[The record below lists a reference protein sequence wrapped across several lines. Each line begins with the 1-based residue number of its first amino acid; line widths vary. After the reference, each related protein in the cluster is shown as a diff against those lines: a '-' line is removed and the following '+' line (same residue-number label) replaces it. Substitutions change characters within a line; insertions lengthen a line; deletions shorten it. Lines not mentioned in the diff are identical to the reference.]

1 MDIPTGYLP
10 LLAPRLAPSHASAD
24 WRVTALGGG
33 HGLSAS
39 LQALSRLDAEVTAVV
54 TVADDGGSS
63 GRVREEFGVLP
74 PGDLRMALAALCD
87 DSEWGR
93 TWAEVMQHRF
103 STLPESPGTLDQ
115 HSVGNLLIVALWEM
129 MGDAVQ
135 GLKWAGQLLGARGTV
150 LPMSCTPLVI
160 HGTVLG
166 DDANGALTAQ
176 RIVGQDALAV
186 AAQHGTVSDIGLTP
200 ADARATPE
208 AEASIRNSDWNILG
222 PGSWYTSVLPHL
234 LLPSIRSALVESDA
248 RTLVTMNLQ
257 TDTDETNGVDA
268 AAHLDLL
275 AHYAPGLWVDAGL
288 ADPASIDDIAGFEA
302 AAARLGAR
310 VFFDRVGVR
319 NGSPVHDPLRLGAAY
334 RDVFESFDQ
343 NDGAY

>member
-10 LLAPRLAPSHASAD
+10 MLAPRLTHSRATPRWS
-24 WRVTALGGG
+24 VTALGGG
-33 HGLSAS
+33 HGLSSS
-39 LQALSRLDAEVTAVV
+39 LQALSRLDADVTAVV

-87 DSEWGR
+87 DSEWGK
-93 TWAEVMQHRF
+93 TWARVMQHRF
-103 STLPESPGTLDQ
+103 ETLPESPGTLDN
-115 HSVGNLLIVALWEM
+115 HAVGNLLIVALWEM
-129 MGDAVQ
+129 MGDPVE

-150 LPMSCTPLVI
+150 LPMTCTPLVI

-166 DDANGALTAQ
+166 SDGAGALTAK
-176 RIVGQDALAV
+176 RVVGQDALAV
-186 AAQHGTVSDIGLTP
+186 AARSGRVSEIGLTP
-200 ADARATPE
+200 ENAMATPE
-208 AEASIRNSDWNILG
+208 AESAILTADWNILG

-234 LLPSIRSALVESDA
+234 LLPSIREALKSSEA

-275 AHYAPGLWVDAGL
+275 AHYAPGIHVDAVL
-288 ADPASIDDIAGFEA
+288 ADPASIDDVQRFED

-319 NGSPVHDPLRLGAAY
+319 SGAPVHDPLRLGAAY
-334 RDVFESFDQ
+334 RDVFESFDS
-343 NDGAY
+343 A

>member
-10 LLAPRLAPSHASAD
+10 MLAPRLSAHAAPR
-24 WRVTALGGG
+24 WKVTALGGG

-39 LQALSRLDAEVTAVV
+39 LQALARLDADVTAVV

-87 DSEWGR
+87 DSDWGR

-103 STLPESPGTLDQ
+103 ETLPGSPATLEN
-115 HSVGNLLIVALWEM
+115 HAVGNLLIVALWEM
-129 MGDAVQ
+129 MGDAVE

-150 LPMSCTPLVI
+150 LPMSRTPLVI

-166 DDANGALTAQ
+166 DNGEGGLSAQ
-176 RIVGQDALAV
+176 SVQGQDALAV
-186 AAQHGTVSDIGLTP
+186 AAREGRVSEIGLTP
-200 ADARATPE
+200 ADAEAAPE
-208 AEASIRNSDWNILG
+208 AEVAIREADWNILG

-234 LLPSIRSALVESDA
+234 LLPALRESLENSKA

-257 TDTDETNGVDA
+257 TDTDETTGVDA

-275 AHYAPGLWVDAGL
+275 RRYAPDIKVDAVL
-288 ADPASIDDIAGFEA
+288 ADPASVDNQDRFEA
-302 AAARLGAR
+302 AAARIGAR
-310 VFFDRVGVR
+310 VFFDRVGLR
-319 NGSPVHDPLRLGAAY
+319 NGQPVHDPLRLGAAY
-334 RDVFESFDQ
+334 RDVFESFT
-343 NDGAY
+343 